1 MEAKEYLQQLQNI
14 DIIIKQRQQQLK
26 ELNIIINN
34 GALGSIDYT
43 KEKVQTSPSSEAVF
57 EKMMDKLLDLQ
68 NEVNQYII
76 DYFVIK
82 NNIIKQIQ
90 SLERRKYID
99 ILYKRY
105 VEFKKLDVIANE
117 MCYAYAYIKEIH
129 GQALKYFKQKFLIKI

>member
-43 KEKVQTSPSSEAVF
+43 REKVQTSPSSEAVF

-117 MCYAYAYIKEIH
+117 MCYAYAHIKTIH
-129 GQALKYFKQKFLIKI
+129 RQALKCFKQKFLIKT

>member
-1 MEAKEYLQQLQNI
+1 MEAKEYLQQLQTI
-14 DIIIKQRQQQLK
+14 DIAIKQRQQQLK

-34 GALGSIDYT
+34 GALESVDYT
-43 KEKVQTSPSSEAVF
+43 RERVQTSPSNEAIF
-57 EKMMDKLLDLQ
+57 EKAIDKLLDLQ

-76 DYFVIK
+76 DYFQYK

-117 MCYAYAYIKEIH
+117 MCYTYAHIKRVH
-129 GQALKYFKQKFLIKI
+129 GQALKCFKQKFLIKT